1 VSRAHRPLVAAGL
14 QTRQRIPWKLNG
26 LIMAAQLA
34 GIGACLIGA
43 RSVQG
48 PWELLLLAAAFGVLM
63 NSVYA
68 IIHEADHGMLFANR
82 VMNDT
87 GGVLMSLFFPAPFHL
102 LRQGHLGHHLRNR
115 SDDEAFDLYFEG
127 EHPVWKALQLYGT
140 LTGLYWLVAVASN
153 LVVLVFP
160 FVMRREY
167 FKFDRPSAAF
177 MDALNPRYTRLIQ
190 IEALATIVL
199 HAALVWTLAIPVA
212 NYAVMYAGFGV
223 SWSAMQYVH
232 HFGTTRHVLEGARN
246 LWIWAPLDMLWL
258 NHNWHLTHHK
268 HPTVPWIHLA
278 RIGRQEDPRR
288 GFLPAQYVRMWKG
301 PRKASD
307 HVENRYAGRVIR

>member
-1 VSRAHRPLVAAGL
+1 MRRAEP
-14 QTRQRIPWKLNG
+14 IPGRLNATIMVG
-26 LIMAAQLA
+26 QLII
-34 GIGACLIGA
+34 IGACLYAARTSLGA
-43 RSVQG
+43 G
-48 PWELLLLAAAFGVLM
+48 ALLLLAALFGVLM

-68 IIHEADHGMLFANR
+68 IIHEADHGMLFSNR
-82 VMNDT
+82 RMNDA

-115 SDDEAFDLYFEG
+115 SDDEAFDLYFDG
-127 EHPVWKALQLYGT
+127 EHPLWKGLQLYGT
-140 LTGLYWLVAVASN
+140 LTGLYWVVAVASN
-153 LVVLVFP
+153 LVVLVCP

-199 HAALVWTLAIPVA
+199 HASLVWALAIPLL
-212 NYAVMYAGFGV
+212 NYGVMYAGFGV

-232 HFGTTRHVLEGARN
+232 HFGTTRHVLKGARN
-246 LWIWAPLDMLWL
+246 LWIWGPLDRLWL

-278 RIGRQEDPRR
+278 RIGRGENPER

-301 PRKASD
+301 PRKAHD
-307 HVENRYAGRVIR
+307 HVENRYAGRIIR

>member
-1 VSRAHRPLVAAGL
+1 MRRTHPIPGGL
-14 QTRQRIPWKLNG
+14 NAVI
-26 LIMAAQLA
+26 IAAQLLA
-34 GIGACLIGA
+34 IGGCVYAA
-43 RSVQG
+43 RAPHG
-48 PWELLLLAAAFGVLM
+48 PGGLVLLAALFGVLM

-68 IIHEADHGMLFANR
+68 IIHEADHGMLFSSR
-82 VMNDT
+82 RLNDA

-115 SDDEAFDLYFEG
+115 SDDEAFDLYFDG
-127 EHPVWKALQLYGT
+127 EHRLWKGLQLYGT
-140 LTGLYWLVAVASN
+140 LTGLYWAVAVASN
-153 LVVLVFP
+153 LIVLVCP

-167 FKFDRPSAAF
+167 FRFDRPSAAF

-190 IEALATIVL
+190 LEALATIVL
-199 HAALVWTLAIPVA
+199 HATLVWALAIPLL
-212 NYAVMYAGFGV
+212 NYGVMYAGFGV

-246 LWIWAPLDMLWL
+246 LWIWGPLDLLWL

-268 HPTVPWIHLA
+268 HPTVPWIYLA
-278 RIGRQEDPRR
+278 RIGRSENPER
-288 GFLPAQYVRMWKG
+288 GFLPAHYVRMWKG
-301 PRKASD
+301 PRQAHD